1 MSGSNDRIFDGRY
14 ALDVQISSSLSSP
27 IWRAMDQ
34 SLKRWVTLILLPTSD
49 LRSVKL
55 LQECQQAAVNDRRD
69 VVSILDVVPDG
80 KISSGTDSNSQD
92 RYVGIVTEWL
102 DGETLDRLIVRRG
115 EVLPVEQALRQLG
128 IIANTLMHA
137 HSLNVFHRRLR
148 PHNVIFSQ
156 GQEVRLTGFGVDS
169 ALLGP
174 DSMDGIAQDIKG
186 VGQLLFVMITGMW
199 PLGSVDSLPAALGD
213 GGSGLV
219 LPSQVHGGVS
229 SYIDRLYQRT
239 QDGTYTSM
247 RQLLDAL
254 SVGEVEESESLQ
266 SRVSRLTASSVTW
279 SPPQSSQSNRVRTS
293 VIAGLSVLV
302 FGWIGWQL
310 LTSNFQRSE
319 APVAILAS
327 PLPSIAVPQATG
339 EVAKAVTVTSYDP
352 LGDNE
357 ENADQALLA
366 IDSDNETAWT
376 TASYNKSD
384 MSGKAGVGLLVDL
397 GVEEEVYSVEIDFIS
412 AGHTAE
418 IYVVNSTEP
427 DFATELKF
435 GDTNPNESSSE
446 ISSTDPVSGRYVL
459 VWLTPELP
467 EAESGEFQGGISE
480 IKVRL

>member
-199 PLGSVDSLPAALGD
+199 PLGSVDSLPAALSD

-279 SPPQSSQSNRVRTS
+279 SPPESSQSSRVRTS

-376 TASYNKSD
+376 TASYKKSD

-397 GVEEEVYSVEIDFIS
+397 GVEKEVYSVEIDFIS

-459 VWLTPELP
+459 VWLTPDLP

>member
-199 PLGSVDSLPAALGD
+199 PLGSVDSLPAALSD

-397 GVEEEVYSVEIDFIS
+397 GVEKEVYSVEIDFIS

>member
-199 PLGSVDSLPAALGD
+199 PLGSVDSLPAALSD

-459 VWLTPELP
+459 VWLIPDLP
-467 EAESGEFQGGISE
+467 EAESGEFQGGITE

>member
-174 DSMDGIAQDIKG
+174 DSMDGVVQDIKG

-199 PLGSVDSLPAALGD
+199 PLGSVDSLPAALSD

-279 SPPQSSQSNRVRTS
+279 SPPESSQSSRVRTS

-397 GVEEEVYSVEIDFIS
+397 GVEKEVYSVEIDFIS

-459 VWLTPELP
+459 VWLTPDLP

>member
-1 MSGSNDRIFDGRY
+1 
-14 ALDVQISSSLSSP
+14 
-27 IWRAMDQ
+27 MDK

-55 LQECQQAAVNDRRD
+55 LQESQLAAVNDRRD

-80 KISSGTDSNSQD
+80 KISSADSTDSQD
-92 RYVGIVTEWL
+92 RFVGIVTEWL

-115 EVLPVEQALRQLG
+115 EVLPVDQALRQLG
-128 IIANTLMHA
+128 IIANTLMHS
-137 HSLNVFHRRLR
+137 HSLNVYHRRLR
-148 PHNVIFSQ
+148 PHNVIFSP
-156 GQEVRLTGFGVDS
+156 GQEVRLAGFGVDS

-174 DSMDGIAQDIKG
+174 DSTDGVAQDIKG

-213 GGSGLV
+213 GGAGLV

-279 SPPQSSQSNRVRTS
+279 SPPQSTQTNRIRTS
-293 VIAGLSVLV
+293 LIAALSVLV

-327 PLPSIAVPQATG
+327 PLPSIEVSSATG
-339 EVAKAVTVTSYDP
+339 KVAEVATVTSYDP
-352 LGDNE
+352 LGDGE
-357 ENADQALLA
+357 ENPDQVLFAT
-366 IDSDNETAWT
+366 DSDAETSWT
-376 TASYNKSD
+376 TSSYRKAD

-397 GVEEEVYSVEIDFIS
+397 GVEQEVYSVEIDFIS

-427 DFATELKF
+427 DFATEIKF

-446 ISSTDPVSGRYVL
+446 ISSSDPVSGRYVL
-459 VWLTPELP
+459 VWLTPDLP
-467 EAESGEFQGGISE
+467 ESESGEFQGGVSE

>member
-327 PLPSIAVPQATG
+327 PLPSIEVPQATG